1 MKNNKN
7 ILLSCIFLLTICGCN
22 KANNSSAN
30 TNDDMINQT
39 VYDEPYKQVTND
51 GSKTT
56 ITNRNNVPQIILS
69 SLLRTDLLKNADFL
83 TPKDME
89 DYFAIA
95 KETSMN
101 TIELSIMWSEI
112 EPTYNNYDFS
122 SIKYYLDYAK
132 KYDLK
137 VNIEWYGSF
146 VDGETHSA
154 NIPNY
159 VNEDMQTY
167 PLIMDMFDYANFG
180 RLKIMDYTNEK
191 LLNRESKALYELMNY
206 VYTWN
211 NENDL
216 YDPVIMVQIGQG
228 VDRFQRWRV
237 DAYKILDENGSLMT
251 QDKAWSI
258 ANTYL
263 NAIAKGVKYSK
274 YKALTRVEFCEQNAV
289 VNYVRNIK
297 NLEYI
302 DIVSPT
308 YLHEISLTKNGI
320 KSFTDEYENM
330 FIMNAENWAN
340 DINFK
345 QTLATFGMG
354 GSGYVSYQL
363 SCPNYYPESPNGALY
378 SRYDCTKAT
387 LTEKFKE
394 KNTRA
399 SDSKMINE
407 ALSKA
412 YVAIANS
419 KRQTF
424 ATFGLNNLINS
435 KENEERIQK
444 IYLNNGLLLSYS
456 NPIDSLGYA
465 VFDNNYLYAFSS
477 KNATLDITNCTITIG
492 QKGYFDKNGEW
503 INEGNI
509 SLINNSKLEM
519 KANDVYRVRIA
530 NINELPSSTT
540 LKDDGYLSTLDSIRG

>member
-22 KANNSSAN
+22 TTNNSSTN

-39 VYDEPYKQVTND
+39 VYDEPYKQVVNGD
-51 GSKTT
+51 SKTT
-56 ITNRNNVPQIILS
+56 IVNRNNVPQIILS

-122 SIKYYLDYAK
+122 SVKYYLDYAK

-159 VNEDMQTY
+159 INDDTSTY

-180 RLKIMDYTNEK
+180 RLKIMDYTNEN

-237 DAYKILDENGSLMT
+237 DAYKILDENGALMS

-289 VNYVRNIK
+289 VNYIRNIK
-297 NLEYI
+297 DLEYI
-302 DIVSPT
+302 DIVCPT

-340 DINFK
+340 DINYK

-378 SRYDCTKAT
+378 SRYDNTKAT

-435 KENEERIQK
+435 KENAERIQK

-456 NPIDSLGYA
+456 NPKDSLGYA

-477 KNATLDITNCTITIG
+477 KDATLDITNCTITIG

-503 INEGNI
+503 VNEGNV
-509 SLINNSKLEM
+509 SLTNNSKLEM

-530 NINELPSSTT
+530 SINELPSSTT

>member
-22 KANNSSAN
+22 TTNNSSTN

-39 VYDEPYKQVTND
+39 VYDEPYKQVVNGD
-51 GSKTT
+51 SKTT
-56 ITNRNNVPQIILS
+56 IVNRNNVPQIILS

-122 SIKYYLDYAK
+122 TVKYYLDYAK

-159 VNEDMQTY
+159 INDDASTY

-180 RLKIMDYTNEK
+180 RLKIMDYTNEN

-237 DAYKILDENGSLMT
+237 DAYKILDENGALMS

-263 NAIAKGVKYSK
+263 NVIAKGVKYSK

-297 NLEYI
+297 DLEYI
-302 DIVSPT
+302 DIVCPT

-340 DINFK
+340 DINYK

-378 SRYDCTKAT
+378 SRYDNTKET
-387 LTEKFKE
+387 LAEKFKE

-407 ALSKA
+407 VLSKA

-435 KENEERIQK
+435 KENDERIQK

-456 NPIDSLGYA
+456 NPKDSLGYA

-477 KNATLDITNCTITIG
+477 KDGTLDITNCTITIG

-503 INEGNI
+503 VNEGNV
-509 SLINNSKLEM
+509 SLTNNSKLEM

-530 NINELPSSTT
+530 SINELPSSTT

>member
-22 KANNSSAN
+22 TTNNSSTN

-39 VYDEPYKQVTND
+39 VYDEPYKQVVNGD
-51 GSKTT
+51 SKTT
-56 ITNRNNVPQIILS
+56 IVNRNNVPQIILS

-122 SIKYYLDYAK
+122 SVKYYLDYAK

-159 VNEDMQTY
+159 INDDTSTY

-180 RLKIMDYTNEK
+180 RLKIMDYTNEN

-237 DAYKILDENGSLMT
+237 DAYKILDENGALMS

-289 VNYVRNIK
+289 VNYIRNIK
-297 NLEYI
+297 DLEYI
-302 DIVSPT
+302 DIVCPT

-340 DINFK
+340 DINYK

-378 SRYDCTKAT
+378 SRYDNTKET
-387 LTEKFKE
+387 LAEKFKE

-435 KENEERIQK
+435 KENDERIQK

-456 NPIDSLGYA
+456 NPKDSLGYT

-477 KNATLDITNCTITIG
+477 KDATLDITNCTITIG

-503 INEGNI
+503 VNEGNV
-509 SLINNSKLEM
+509 SLTNNSKLEM

-530 NINELPSSTT
+530 SINELPSSTT

>member
-22 KANNSSAN
+22 TTNNSSTN

-39 VYDEPYKQVTND
+39 VYDEPYKQVVNGD
-51 GSKTT
+51 SKTT
-56 ITNRNNVPQIILS
+56 IVNRNNVPQIILS

-112 EPTYNNYDFS
+112 ELTYNNYDFS
-122 SIKYYLDYAK
+122 TVKYYLDYAK

-159 VNEDMQTY
+159 INDDASTY
-167 PLIMDMFDYANFG
+167 PLIIDMFDYANFG
-180 RLKIMDYTNEK
+180 RLKIMDYTNEN

-237 DAYKILDENGSLMT
+237 DAYKILDENGALMS

-297 NLEYI
+297 DLEYI
-302 DIVSPT
+302 DIVCPT

-340 DINFK
+340 DINYK

-378 SRYDCTKAT
+378 SRYDNTKET
-387 LTEKFKE
+387 LAEKFKE

-407 ALSKA
+407 VLSKA

-435 KENEERIQK
+435 KENDERIQK

-477 KNATLDITNCTITIG
+477 KDATLDITNCTITIG

-503 INEGNI
+503 VNEGNV
-509 SLINNSKLEM
+509 SLTNNSKLEM

-530 NINELPSSTT
+530 SINELPSSTT

>member
-22 KANNSSAN
+22 TTNNSSTN
-30 TNDDMINQT
+30 TNDEMINQT
-39 VYDEPYKQVTND
+39 VYDEPYKQVTNSD
-51 GSKTT
+51 SKTT
-56 ITNRNNVPQIILS
+56 IINRNNVPQIILS

-83 TPKDME
+83 AAKDVE

-122 SIKYYLDYAK
+122 AVKYYLDYAK

-154 NIPNY
+154 NIPSYIN
-159 VNEDMQTY
+159 DDTSTY

-180 RLKIMDYTNEK
+180 RLKIMDYTNEN

-237 DAYKILDENGSLMT
+237 DAYKILDENGSLMS

-302 DIVSPT
+302 DIVCPT

-330 FIMNAENWAN
+330 FVMNAENWAN
-340 DINFK
+340 DINYK
-345 QTLATFGMG
+345 QTLATFGTG

-378 SRYDCTKAT
+378 SRYDSTKAT

-435 KENEERIQK
+435 KENAERIQK

-456 NPIDSLGYA
+456 NPKDSLGYA

-477 KNATLDITNCTITIG
+477 KDGTLDITNCTITIG

-503 INEGNI
+503 INEGNV

-519 KANDVYRVRIA
+519 KANEVYRVRIA
-530 NINELPSSTT
+530 SINELPSSTS
-540 LKDDGYLSTLDSIRG
+540 LKDDGYLSSLDSIRG

>member
-22 KANNSSAN
+22 TTNNSSTNA
-30 TNDDMINQT
+30 NDDMINQT
-39 VYDEPYKQVTND
+39 VYDEPYKQVTNSD
-51 GSKTT
+51 SKTT
-56 ITNRNNVPQIILS
+56 IINRNNVPQIILS

-159 VNEDMQTY
+159 INDDTSTY

-180 RLKIMDYTNEK
+180 RLKIMDYTNEN

-237 DAYKILDENGSLMT
+237 DAYKILDENGALMSR
-251 QDKAWSI
+251 DKAWSI

-297 NLEYI
+297 DLEYI
-302 DIVSPT
+302 DIVCPT

-340 DINFK
+340 DINYK

-378 SRYDCTKAT
+378 SRYDNTKET

-435 KENEERIQK
+435 KENDERIQK

-456 NPIDSLGYA
+456 NPKDSLGYA

-477 KNATLDITNCTITIG
+477 KDATLDITNCTITIG

-503 INEGNI
+503 VNEGNV
-509 SLINNSKLEM
+509 SLTNNSKLEM

-530 NINELPSSTT
+530 SINELPSSTT

>member
-22 KANNSSAN
+22 TTNNSSTN
-30 TNDDMINQT
+30 TNDEMINQT
-39 VYDEPYKQVTND
+39 VYDEPYKQVTNSD
-51 GSKTT
+51 SKTT

-122 SIKYYLDYAK
+122 AVKYYLDYAK

-154 NIPNY
+154 NIPSYIN
-159 VNEDMQTY
+159 DDTSTY

-180 RLKIMDYTNEK
+180 RLKIMDYTNEN

-237 DAYKILDENGSLMT
+237 DAYKILDENGSLMS

-263 NAIAKGVKYSK
+263 NAIAKAVKYSK

-297 NLEYI
+297 DLEYI
-302 DIVSPT
+302 DIVCPT

-330 FIMNAENWAN
+330 FVMNAENWAN
-340 DINFK
+340 DINYK

-378 SRYDCTKAT
+378 SRYDSTKAT

-419 KRQTF
+419 KRQAF

-435 KENEERIQK
+435 KENAERIQK

-477 KNATLDITNCTITIG
+477 KDGTLDITNCTITIG

-503 INEGNI
+503 INEGNV

-519 KANDVYRVRIA
+519 KANEVYRVRIA
-530 NINELPSSTT
+530 SINELPSSTT